1 MYPYETLFIA
11 RTELPEAHLRETVD
25 RARKLLEGLGASISD
40 VDEWGVRE
48 LAYPIMKQRRGYYVL
63 FQYEA
68 KPEAVW
74 EFERN
79 LKIAEEILRFITV
92 RRRLSKAAKKR
103 AERKTRAGRAV
114 PEKASAAGALAEG

>member
-1 MYPYETLFIA
+1 MYPYETLFIV
-11 RTELPEAHLRETVD
+11 RTELPEAHLRETID
-25 RARKLLEGLGASISD
+25 RARKLLESLGASVSK

-48 LAYPIMKQRRGYYVL
+48 LAYPIQKERRGYYVL
-63 FQYEA
+63 FEYEA

-92 RRRLSKAAKKR
+92 RRRLVKGAKKR
-103 AERKTRAGRAV
+103 AERKARAARGSAQ
-114 PEKASAAGALAEG
+114 KAEAEATVAEA